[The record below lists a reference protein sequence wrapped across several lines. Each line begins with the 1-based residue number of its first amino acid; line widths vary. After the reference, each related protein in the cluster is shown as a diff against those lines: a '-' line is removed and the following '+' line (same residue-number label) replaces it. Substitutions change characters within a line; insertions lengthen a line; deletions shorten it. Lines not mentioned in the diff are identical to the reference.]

1 MKIKDIELRHGLVLC
16 PMAGVSDRA
25 FRLIS
30 AASGAEFTVSEMVS
44 AKALVYEQ
52 RARDAASI
60 RTAPLCR
67 VDDGIPTA
75 VQIFGSEPE
84 FIMQAVKLIAEGSY
98 RGADGPL
105 PAAIDINMGCP
116 VKKVTSNGEGAAL
129 MRDPGLAEAVT
140 AAAVEGAGGRIPVTV
155 KIRAGWD
162 SRSINAPIIARA
174 AERAGAAAVCVHAR
188 TREQLYTPGI
198 DLSVIRAVREAVAM
212 PVVGNGDVTT
222 VSDAMRMISETGCD
236 GIGIARGAIGDPW
249 IFARIAAAMDGFEYC
264 EPSEAERIE
273 TARRHLALT
282 VKFKGERRG
291 VAEAK
296 PQIAGYIKGIPGA
309 VKIRSEI
316 VTSVGADEVDAVLRR
331 LIDEYTQSGSVAL
344 A

>member
-1 MKIKDIELRHGLVLC
+1 MKIKDIELRHGLILC

-25 FRLIS
+25 FWLIS
-30 AASGAEFTVSEMVS
+30 AACGAEFTVTEMVS

-52 RARDAASI
+52 RAREGAPI

-67 VDDGIPTA
+67 VDEGIPTA

-84 FIMQAVKLIAEGSY
+84 YIMQAAKLISDGNY
-98 RGADGPL
+98 RGAEGPL

-116 VKKVTSNGEGAAL
+116 VKKVTSNGEGSAL
-129 MRDPGLAEAVT
+129 MRDPSLAEAVT
-140 AAAVEGAGGRIPVTV
+140 AAAVEGADGKIPVTV

-162 SRSINAPIIARA
+162 SHSINAPVIARA

-198 DLSVIRAVREAVAM
+198 DLSVIRAVREAISL
-212 PVVGNGDVTT
+212 PLIGNGDITT
-222 VSDAMRMISETGCD
+222 AADALKMISETGCD
-236 GIGIARGAIGDPW
+236 GVGIARGAIGDPW
-249 IFARIAAAMDGFEYC
+249 IFARIAAAMDGREYI
-264 EPSEAERIE
+264 EPTECERIE
-273 TARRHLALT
+273 TARRHLELT

-309 VKIRSEI
+309 VKLRTEI
-316 VTSVGADEVDAVLRR
+316 VTAATANEVDAVLRR
-331 LIDEYTQSGSVAL
+331 LISEF
-344 A
+344 

>member
-1 MKIKDIELRHGLVLC
+1 MKIKDIMLAHGLMLC

-30 AASGAEFTVSEMVS
+30 AACGAEFTVTEMVS

-52 RARDAASI
+52 RARDAAPV

-67 VDDGIPTA
+67 VDEGIPTA

-84 FIMQAVKLIAEGSY
+84 YIMQAARLISEGGY
-98 RGADGPL
+98 RGAEGPL

-116 VKKVTSNGEGAAL
+116 VKKVTSNGEGSAL
-129 MRDPGLAEAVT
+129 MRDPGLAETVT
-140 AAAVEGAGGRIPVTV
+140 AAAVEGAGGRMPITV

-162 SRSINAPIIARA
+162 SHSINAPIIARA

-198 DLSVIRAVREAVAM
+198 DLSVIRAVREAVGI
-212 PVVGNGDVTT
+212 PVIGNGDITT
-222 VSDAMRMISETGCD
+222 TDDAMKMLAETGCD
-236 GIGIARGAIGDPW
+236 GLGIARGAIGDPW
-249 IFARIAAAMDGFEYC
+249 IFARIAAAMDGREFC
-264 EPSEAERIE
+264 EPSERERIE

-282 VKFKGERRG
+282 VEYKGERRG
-291 VAEAK
+291 VAEVK

-309 VKIRSEI
+309 VKLRTEI
-316 VTSVGADEVDAVLRR
+316 VTATTAEAVDAVLLR
-331 LIDEYTQSGSVAL
+331 LIGDMAVR
-344 A
+344 